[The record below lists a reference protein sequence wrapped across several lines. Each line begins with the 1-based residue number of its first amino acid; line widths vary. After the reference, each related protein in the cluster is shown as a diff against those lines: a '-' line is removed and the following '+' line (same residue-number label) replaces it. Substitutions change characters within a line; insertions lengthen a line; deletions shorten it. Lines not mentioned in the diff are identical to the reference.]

1 MSAKRASKSRP
12 CSTPRRCQ
20 PVRFAPATNWPSR
33 SASSATTS
41 PLQPTGPSEPGS
53 APKAERISS
62 SVASRT
68 SPPSTDASFAS
79 SSRSSPRTSASTT
92 APSRTTGI
100 AFDVA
105 AASMPRN
112 SARALDRA
120 DARRLDLVGSAE
132 RLRKLGRARNAAR
145 DLEVGRVVPPFA
157 RDEHV
162 LARPRRCEVVDRLVA
177 AHHPRLRL
185 HGIGLEPAALEHP
198 VVRLEVLA
206 KADVETLVVTVERVG
221 VLHHELAHAEQRSAR
236 TRLVAHLRLDV
247 VEDLRQL
254 LVRLQLAR
262 VERDRLLV
270 RQRED
275 ERAAVAVLDL
285 PELGNVVAPGRLPEL
300 RRRDDRHEHLL
311 ARRSRSS
318 PRGRS
323 GRPSRGPA
331 NRAGG
336 TTRSRRSPVG

>member
-1 MSAKRASKSRP
+1 MA
-12 CSTPRRCQ
+12 
-20 PVRFAPATNWPSR
+20 
-33 SASSATTS
+33 
-41 PLQPTGPSEPGS
+41 L
-53 APKAERISS
+53 
-62 SVASRT
+62 
-68 SPPSTDASFAS
+68 
-79 SSRSSPRTSASTT
+79 
-92 APSRTTGI
+92 
-100 AFDVA
+100 DVA

-112 SARALDRA
+112 SASPSI
-120 DARRLDLVGSAE
+120 VPTPGVSTSAGAASDSGNS
-132 RLRKLGRARNAAR
+132 GRARNAAR
-145 DLEVGRVVPPFA
+145 DLEVGRVVPALA

-198 VVRLEVLA
+198 VVRVEVLA
-206 KADVETLVVTVERVG
+206 KADVETFVVTVERVG

-300 RRRDDRHEHLL
+300 RRRHDRHEHLL
-311 ARRSRSS
+311 PADRVHLLADDLDDLLVDPPTEREERPEAGAHLSDEPAAHEQLVARGLRVGGSVAQ
-318 PRGRS
+318 GRQKEL
-323 GRPSRGPA
+323 
-331 NRAGG
+331 
-336 TTRSRRSPVG
+336 